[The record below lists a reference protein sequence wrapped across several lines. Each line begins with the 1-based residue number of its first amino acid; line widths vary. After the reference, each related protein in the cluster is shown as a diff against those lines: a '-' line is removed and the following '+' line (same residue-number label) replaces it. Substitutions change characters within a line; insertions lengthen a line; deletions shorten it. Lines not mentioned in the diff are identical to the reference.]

1 VNTVNG
7 AHRHGPGVAS
17 RLLAGTGSIARA
29 GRHLGMSRF
38 NWADGGFNSTSAPA

>member
-1 VNTVNG
+1 
-7 AHRHGPGVAS
+7 
-17 RLLAGTGSIARA
+17 LLPAGTGAAASRAAARRK